1 MPIDIYIV
9 VGDRWQEWRM
19 VTSDFTFL
27 CAIVWRVLFIYQVVK
42 EETQGLLL
50 EVNHES

>member
-1 MPIDIYIV
+1 MANGDKLHHFFIRYRVACTIY
-9 VGDRWQEWRM
+9 R
-19 VTSDFTFL
+19 
-27 CAIVWRVLFIYQVVK
+27 VVK